1 MYTRA
6 VVHMQGSCACSAE
19 VLLTCDASPACAPWQ
34 LETSEQKTTQVK
46 AVEHKTKETKAEDGS
61 GLLVKV
67 DALREQA
74 REVLVSAVRCR
85 TSSLASAINQCRRNS
100 PPWLLE
106 PPPP

>member
-1 MYTRA
+1 MRR
-6 VVHMQGSCACSAE
+6 
-19 VLLTCDASPACAPWQ
+19 LTCVCAPWQ
-34 LETSEQKTTQVK
+34 LEPSEQKTTQVK
-46 AVEHKTKETKAEDGS
+46 AVEQKIKETKAEDGS

-85 TSSLASAINQCRRNS
+85 TSSLLQSSLASAINQCRRNS
-100 PPWLLE
+100 PPRLLE